1 MLDNFHQIEAE
12 MDPKDLVY
20 YDEYVQSRV
29 IFSNLD
35 MALVQSAFFAPVVA
49 LPQLFGFGSVSSQQ
63 LGSPQDPPKPTI
75 F

>member
-35 MALVQSAFFAPVVA
+35 MALDIFRCYNLTPN
-49 LPQLFGFGSVSSQQ
+49 PRHHKERQQ
-63 LGSPQDPPKPTI
+63 L
-75 F
+75 